1 MCYKY
6 SYNDSGALV
15 GTFIRVSYIKK
26 IGLTAEAPLNKMTD
40 NGAHTAK

>member
-1 MCYKY
+1 VCYEY

-15 GTFIRVSYIKK
+15 GTFMFVYKK
-26 IGLTAEAPLNKMTD
+26 KFGLTAEAPLNEMTD

>member
-1 MCYKY
+1 VCYEY

-15 GTFIRVSYIKK
+15 GTFIRVIYKK